1 MTALTLRLPD
11 SIHRK
16 VKELAKQDGVSINQF
31 LASAAAEKVSSI
43 LTVSYLDEEA
53 RKASKSDFDR
63 VLAKTPDVPPDPD
76 DCF

>member
-43 LTVSYLDEEA
+43 LTVSYLEEEA
-53 RKASKSDFDR
+53 RMASRSGFDR
-63 VLAKTPDVPPDPD
+63 VLAKTPDVPSAPEDS
-76 DCF
+76 F